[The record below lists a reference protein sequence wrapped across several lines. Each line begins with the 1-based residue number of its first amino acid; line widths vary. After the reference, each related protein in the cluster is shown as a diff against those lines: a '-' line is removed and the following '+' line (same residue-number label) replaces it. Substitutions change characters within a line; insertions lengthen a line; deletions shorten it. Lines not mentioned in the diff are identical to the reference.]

1 VDFLERPP
9 GGVDLAKKSYRTCPK
24 SEPVYDFLIRK
35 SHFLCLIKPLRFQ
48 LRVHYKAAIIL
59 GRICERRG
67 LSISPSSLN
76 DRSQSQLNGS
86 ILSISS
92 AI

>member
-1 VDFLERPP
+1 MARSPV
-9 GGVDLAKKSYRTCPK
+9 K

-35 SHFLCLIKPLRFQ
+35 SYFLRLIKPLRFQ
-48 LRVHYKAAIIL
+48 LRVHYKAAIIS
-59 GRICERRG
+59 GRIRKRRG

-76 DRSQSQLNGS
+76 DRSQSQLNSG